1 MFSLVFYYLICP
13 VPKHDTVLFL
23 YFSFRHLVL
32 GLIGLPQNPIYDL
45 IKDNGK
51 KLQVAFVITI
61 SNIHVPVVGC
71 FLVSL
76 LFLDLLVPILT
87 VSCIMQRLG
96 SAFYEIISTVHF
108 MGQLKSSG
116 KATCD
121 WICLT

>member
-51 KLQVAFVITI
+51 KLQVASVITI

-71 FLVSL
+71 IFGFASVSGS
-76 LFLDLLVPILT
+76 
-87 VSCIMQRLG
+87 VSAYPDCKLHNAETG
-96 SAFYEIISTVHF
+96 V
-108 MGQLKSSG
+108 GVL
-116 KATCD
+116 
-121 WICLT
+121 